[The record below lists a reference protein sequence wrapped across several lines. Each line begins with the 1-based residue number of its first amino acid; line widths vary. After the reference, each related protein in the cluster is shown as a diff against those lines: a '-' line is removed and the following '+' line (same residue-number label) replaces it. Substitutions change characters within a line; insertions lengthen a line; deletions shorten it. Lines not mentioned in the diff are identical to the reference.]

1 MDIPKTLATF
11 GTRHKTKQNTHN
23 TENVKGKQLTPAM
36 LLILYIYICLTRKGN
51 TTIIEA
57 PFFGS
62 GCGRVVQGAGRKAKR
77 LVLKCIN
84 GVGSN
89 LVEGRTKI

>member
-36 LLILYIYICLTRKGN
+36 LLIVYIYIYALREKVTL
-51 TTIIEA
+51 
-57 PFFGS
+57 
-62 GCGRVVQGAGRKAKR
+62 R
-77 LVLKCIN
+77 LLK
-84 GVGSN
+84 
-89 LVEGRTKI
+89 LLF

>member
-36 LLILYIYICLTRKGN
+36 LLTYIYIYIYRKNTLT
-51 TTIIEA
+51 
-57 PFFGS
+57 
-62 GCGRVVQGAGRKAKR
+62 
-77 LVLKCIN
+77 
-84 GVGSN
+84 
-89 LVEGRTKI
+89 

>member
-36 LLILYIYICLTRKGN
+36 LLIVYIYIYIEKKHFNVKGKDSLSFEYGYFVIVN
-51 TTIIEA
+51 RIGMTST
-57 PFFGS
+57 
-62 GCGRVVQGAGRKAKR
+62 
-77 LVLKCIN
+77 
-84 GVGSN
+84 
-89 LVEGRTKI
+89 

>member
-36 LLILYIYICLTRKGN
+36 LLIVYIYIY
-51 TTIIEA
+51 IYI
-57 PFFGS
+57 
-62 GCGRVVQGAGRKAKR
+62 
-77 LVLKCIN
+77 
-84 GVGSN
+84 
-89 LVEGRTKI
+89 